1 MRNEDRSAPESGSRD
16 PVDAMSFEQTTERIE
31 EIVRL
36 LEKGDAPLDKSL
48 ALFEEGAGLIKF
60 CGKMLDDAEQIV
72 TRLQKG
78 SDGEPVETLFDDE
91 Q

>member
-1 MRNEDRSAPESGSRD
+1 MGKENDIDKEKDGGR
-16 PVDAMSFEQTTERIE
+16 SFEQAAARLD

-48 ALFEEGAGLIKF
+48 ALFEEGAALIKV

-72 TRLQKG
+72 VRHKIGDNG
-78 SDGEPVETLFDDE
+78 SPEEVEFDD
-91 Q
+91 

>member
-1 MRNEDRSAPESGSRD
+1 
-16 PVDAMSFEQTTERIE
+16 MSKEETPITFEQAAERID

-48 ALFEEGAGLIKF
+48 ALFEEGAGLIRI
-60 CGKMLDDAEQIV
+60 CGKMLDEAEQTV
-72 TRLQKG
+72 VSLQKG
-78 SDGEPVETLFDDE
+78 RQEEAFDNE